1 MKAWVLREIGDF
13 SLQEVE
19 KPTPEAGEVL
29 VRIHAAGICGSDIPR
44 IYRTGTYHYPLIPG
58 HEFAGEVLETG
69 CGVDKSLLGK
79 RVGVF
84 PLIPC
89 KKCDPCQKKY
99 FEMCR
104 DYSYIGSRQA
114 GAFAEYVRVPE
125 WNLIELPQN
134 VSYEAAAM
142 LEPMAVAVHAM
153 RRVNPQPEDKVVICG
168 VGTIGMLLL
177 MMLLEAGIKQ
187 VLVIGN
193 KAFQRAQVLKLGL
206 AEDFYLDARS
216 QNINELVMEKTG
228 SGADVF
234 FECVGR
240 NETVVQ
246 AIDLTAPAGRVMLVG
261 NPYGDMQLD
270 KGVYWKILRNQL
282 SVTGTWNS
290 SFAHDDDDDWH
301 YVLERLAKERIRPE
315 TLISQKYSLAEML
328 PGFELMRDKT
338 EDYIKVMGI
347 V

>member
-1 MKAWVLREIGDF
+1 M
-13 SLQEVE
+13 
-19 KPTPEAGEVL
+19 
-29 VRIHAAGICGSDIPR
+29 
-44 IYRTGTYHYPLIPG
+44 
-58 HEFAGEVLETG
+58 
-69 CGVDKSLLGK
+69 
-79 RVGVF
+79 F

>member
-19 KPTPEAGEVL
+19 KPSPKAGEVL
-29 VRIHAAGICGSDIPR
+29 VRVHAAGICGSDIPR

-58 HEFAGEVLETG
+58 HEFAGEVVETG
-69 CGVDKSLLGK
+69 SGVDESWQGK

-89 KKCDPCQKKY
+89 GKCGPCQKNY

-125 WNLIELPQN
+125 WNLIELPGN

-153 RRVNPQPEDKVVICG
+153 RRVRPQPNDKVVICG

-177 MMLLEAGIKQ
+177 MMLLEAGINQ

-193 KAFQRAQVLKLGL
+193 KDFQREQVLKLGL
-206 AEDFYLDARS
+206 AEESYLDAKL
-216 QNINELVMEKTG
+216 QNINELVMDKTG
-228 SGADVF
+228 NGADVF

-246 AIDLTAPAGRVMLVG
+246 AVDLTAPAGRVMLVG

-290 SFAHDDDDDWH
+290 SFTHDGDDDWH
-301 YVLERLAKERIRPE
+301 YVLDRLAGGRIKPE
-315 TLISQKYSLAEML
+315 TLISHRYALTEME
-328 PGFELMRDKT
+328 PGFKLMRDKT

>member
-1 MKAWVLREIGDF
+1 
-13 SLQEVE
+13 
-19 KPTPEAGEVL
+19 
-29 VRIHAAGICGSDIPR
+29 
-44 IYRTGTYHYPLIPG
+44 
-58 HEFAGEVLETG
+58 
-69 CGVDKSLLGK
+69 
-79 RVGVF
+79 
-84 PLIPC
+84 
-89 KKCDPCQKKY
+89 
-99 FEMCR
+99 
-104 DYSYIGSRQA
+104 
-114 GAFAEYVRVPE
+114 
-125 WNLIELPQN
+125 
-134 VSYEAAAM
+134 M

-153 RRVNPQPEDKVVICG
+153 RRVHPKPEDKVVICG

-206 AEDFYLDARS
+206 TEDFYLDARS

-301 YVLERLAKERIRPE
+301 YVLKRLAKERIRPE